1 MNPVST
7 SLSLVPASVSDVE
20 RMLQRQFQG
29 EPLSMEVARAL
40 GLVQQALAR
49 RQEEDRRLAM
59 LLSRFVPDLGVTA
72 QYRGDLN
79 LFVGEAYTSMA
90 GNTYFSGLRLA
101 PGVAIK
107 IDIGIGWA
115 RVFLNGISL
124 YSTDGRR
131 TLLARRNFHCFFHS
145 TEAERREC
153 EALVADVLFAL
164 LSEEEA
170 RLSGNEVQ
178 RLSKAIVDAAFE
190 GHQLQTLLKHLQS
203 QIAEA
208 K

>member
-7 SLSLVPASVSDVE
+7 SLSLVPASVFDVE

-29 EPLSMEVARAL
+29 EPVSIEVARSL
-40 GLVQQALAR
+40 SVVQQALTR
-49 RQEEDRRLAM
+49 RQEEDRKLAL

-72 QYRGDLN
+72 QYRSDLN
-79 LFVGEAYTSMA
+79 LFVGEAYTSLA

-107 IDIGIGWA
+107 TEIGIGWA

-124 YSTDGRR
+124 YSTDGKR
-131 TLLARRNFHCFFHS
+131 TLLARRNFHCYFHS
-145 TEAERREC
+145 IAAERREC
-153 EALVADVLFAL
+153 VRLVADVLLAML
-164 LSEEEA
+164 CEEEA
-170 RLSGNEVQ
+170 RLSQNEVLQ
-178 RLSKAIVDAAFE
+178 LAQSIVHAAFE

>member
-29 EPLSMEVARAL
+29 EPLSIEVARAL
-40 GLVQQALAR
+40 GVVQQALVR
-49 RQEEDRRLAM
+49 RQEEDRKLAL
-59 LLSRFVPDLGVTA
+59 LLSRFAPDLGVTA
-72 QYRGDLN
+72 QYRSDLN
-79 LFVGEAYTSMA
+79 LFVGEAYTSLA

-107 IDIGIGWA
+107 TEIGIGWA

-131 TLLARRNFHCFFHS
+131 TLLARRSFHS
-145 TEAERREC
+145 YFHSIAAERREC
-153 EALVADVLFAL
+153 ERLVADVLFAM
-164 LSEEEA
+164 LSEAEA
-170 RLSGNEVQ
+170 RLSGNEVLQ
-178 RLSKAIVDAAFE
+178 LSQSIVNAAFE
-190 GHQLQTLLKHLQS
+190 GHQLQTLLKNLQS
-203 QIAEA
+203 QIAVI